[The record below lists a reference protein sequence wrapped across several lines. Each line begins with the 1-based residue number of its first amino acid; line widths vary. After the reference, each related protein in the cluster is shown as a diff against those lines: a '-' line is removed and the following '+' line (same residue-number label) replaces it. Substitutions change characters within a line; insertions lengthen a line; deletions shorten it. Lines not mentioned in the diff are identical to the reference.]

1 MLMMNNV
8 VFIDP
13 PDLKNRETY
22 GDICIYRLKKEWP
35 SAIQDF
41 YKKDLRVKK
50 KSFVFK

>member
-1 MLMMNNV
+1 MLSC
-8 VFIDP
+8 
-13 PDLKNRETY
+13 DLKNRETY

-50 KSFVFK
+50 KSFVFIIKKLII